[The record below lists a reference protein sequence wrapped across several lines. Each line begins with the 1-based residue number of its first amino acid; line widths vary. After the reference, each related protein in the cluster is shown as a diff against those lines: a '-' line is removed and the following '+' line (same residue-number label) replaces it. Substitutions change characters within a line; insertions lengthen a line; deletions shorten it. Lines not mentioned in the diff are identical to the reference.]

1 MYNKSLSLFGT
12 KAISY
17 FQYILNQNYEQL
29 IDSIYKQLTQ
39 SIPETVSHSTLNQIF
54 NSFIVTFSSTLLL
67 DNTYLEHLSKSSP
80 FEERF
85 MSMLTSKTI
94 FLYYV
99 IGSADITVDS
109 STHFY
114 LFFTILSLFAAMNR
128 MLRYFSTYFEESI
141 VKNTIKPFI
150 HIHLASAS
158 LITLIISFVI
168 IALCNTKTFEISSI
182 YKLLISFEALI
193 VSIRSWFIFIRI
205 TLFYIRRDNET
216 PERIY
221 KYFLLKMLIF
231 YISDLLEIISTLISV
246 FFGLFI
252 RRRFMTV
259 LLVSHLRRLICR
271 ILYFQYPTFESL
283 SPELQLVIY

>member
-1 MYNKSLSLFGT
+1 MSFKFDNLIRLTLVMLVVSLDIHHHPLPLTVVEKNVIEKAFKNCKDGRCPFILYPPLHESTADDIHRISIYNKSLSLFGT

-67 DNTYLEHLSKSSP
+67 DNTYIEHLSKSSP

-128 MLRYFSTYFEESI
+128 MLRYFSTYFE
-141 VKNTIKPFI
+141 KD
-150 HIHLASAS
+150 
-158 LITLIISFVI
+158 
-168 IALCNTKTFEISSI
+168 
-182 YKLLISFEALI
+182 
-193 VSIRSWFIFIRI
+193 R
-205 TLFYIRRDNET
+205 
-216 PERIY
+216 
-221 KYFLLKMLIF
+221 LKH
-231 YISDLLEIISTLISV
+231 
-246 FFGLFI
+246 G
-252 RRRFMTV
+252 
-259 LLVSHLRRLICR
+259 
-271 ILYFQYPTFESL
+271 
-283 SPELQLVIY
+283 